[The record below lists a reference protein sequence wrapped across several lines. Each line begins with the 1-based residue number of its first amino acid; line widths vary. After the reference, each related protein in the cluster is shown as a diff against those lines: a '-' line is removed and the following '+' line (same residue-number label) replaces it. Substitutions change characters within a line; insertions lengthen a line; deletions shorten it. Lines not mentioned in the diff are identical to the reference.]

1 MMDSIGPQNL
11 RISLAA
17 AMELGLKQGFF
28 YRDARLHC
36 INLLLTYDD
45 GCKANCAFCGLSRER
60 SGLYPEKK
68 FIRVEWPTHGT
79 DTIIE
84 RLQAVQGKGVVQRVC
99 LSMITHPEAV
109 ADALALSR
117 RLTTEVDLPL
127 SALITPTLMDEKDL
141 QDFKDAGVDRI
152 GVAID
157 CATPEIFD
165 DLRGKRARGPHKWE
179 RYWDVYEKALAI
191 FGPDRAGVH
200 LICGLGETEAE
211 LAQAMQRARDMGGF
225 THLFSFFPEG
235 GSRLARHTPPPIG
248 QYRRIQV
255 ARWLID
261 HDLAAESG
269 FHYDGQGRITGFGVA
284 RQVFEEVIKD
294 GKCFMTSGC
303 PGATLETACNRPFAN
318 ERPGPDIRNYPF
330 HPTDEDI
337 AKCRGE
343 LWTAAPKHVVSRL

>member
-1 MMDSIGPQNL
+1 MNGPQSL

-17 AMELGLKQGFF
+17 AMELGLQQGFF

-68 FIRVEWPTHGT
+68 FIRVEWPTHST
-79 DTIIE
+79 DTIID
-84 RLQAVQGKGVVQRVC
+84 RLRAVQGKGIVQRVC
-99 LSMITHPEAV
+99 LSMITHPRAV
-109 ADALALSR
+109 ADALALCR
-117 RLTTEVDLPL
+117 RLNAEVDLPL
-127 SALITPTLMDEKDL
+127 SALITPTLMDEGDL
-141 QDFKDAGVDRI
+141 RDLHEAGVDRI

-157 CATPEIFD
+157 CATPEIFAE
-165 DLRGKRARGPHKWE
+165 LRGKPARGPHQWE
-179 RYWDVYEKALAI
+179 RYWYVYQKALDI

-211 LAQAMQRARDMGGF
+211 LSRAIQRARDMGGF

-248 QYRRIQV
+248 QYRRIQL

-261 HDLAAESG
+261 HDLAHESG
-269 FHYDGQGRITGFGVA
+269 FRYDDQGRIVDFGVEPG
-284 RQVFEEVIKD
+284 VTKEVINH
-294 GKCFMTSGC
+294 GGCFMTSGC

-330 HPTDEDI
+330 QPTADDI
-337 AKCRGE
+337 VKCRAE
-343 LWTAAPKHVVSRL
+343 LALTEPPAAIE